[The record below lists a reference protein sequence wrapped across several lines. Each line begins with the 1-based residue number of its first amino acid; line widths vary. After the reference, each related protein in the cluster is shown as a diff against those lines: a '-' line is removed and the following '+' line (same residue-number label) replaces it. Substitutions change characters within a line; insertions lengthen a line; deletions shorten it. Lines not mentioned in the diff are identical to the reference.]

1 MARPSPGVGVTVFE
15 KWQCTGY
22 QKCITHGGTVVNSD
36 LLPLCPASLMH
47 KKCQRHK
54 IIHGKHPMGHKGQC
68 NGCKSLCRI
77 SCSYDFCGCSCGCC
91 LTRYISFSL
100 CCALRWKEFFIP
112 VNCNTEFWSVSSDK

>member
-36 LLPLCPASLMH
+36 LLPLCPVSLMH

-54 IIHGKHPMGHKGQC
+54 IIHGKHPMGRKGQC
-68 NGCKSLCRI
+68 NDAKVYVEYPVHMI
-77 SCSYDFCGCSCGCC
+77 SVVV
-91 LTRYISFSL
+91 LV
-100 CCALRWKEFFIP
+100 A
-112 VNCNTEFWSVSSDK
+112 VV